1 MFAFSIA
8 ATFANPIAPMPPHQF
23 ARDRYITERI
33 DGQLKYF
40 RDHAKDCSIL
50 QDRFGEAEFVLA
62 IVAALLGAASTIIGR
77 QAYGAWVAVITT
89 IIGAVASHA
98 LVQRYEQLASSYR
111 ATADRLQGIVA
122 RYRAS
127 NGTLD
132 ELVQQAEAA
141 LFEQNQGWIAGGDEM
156 IKDSGDQRPFSKGH
170 VVQANPSSSGALP

>member
-1 MFAFSIA
+1 VFAFSIA

-40 RDHAKDCSIL
+40 RDH
-50 QDRFGEAEFVLA
+50 A